1 MTQVTWRAPD
11 DLVDRVRSV
20 AAAEGRSLND
30 YMTRV
35 LRAATDP
42 ELAGDEASRVRERLA
57 RADLLVPSG
66 SPRERPDGQRLAEA
80 RRAAGAGTSLADIV
94 VDDRQ

>member
-57 RADLLVPSG
+57 RADLLAPSG

-80 RRAAGAGTSLADIV
+80 RHAAGTGTSLADIV